1 MEQLT
6 ATTPIGHNLFEAAA
20 IKEDI
25 PIEERDDVTVDELER
40 LWESLP
46 FPAELYNGRV
56 VYKMPV
62 PAHALLQSNVI
73 RLVGK
78 YLDAHPIGM
87 IMGETNFR
95 LWDDRPNESRI
106 PDVCFIA
113 KNRIPKDMYRFPA
126 MAPDLAVEIVAE
138 DDSYKKIMAKVKAYL
153 QQGTKIVWVVFAS
166 TREVLVCTAEG
177 KHYVDVD
184 EVLAAPEVLPDFALP
199 VKEIFDGL
207 DM

>member
-6 ATTPIGHNLFEAAA
+6 ATPTIAPNFFDTA
-20 IKEDI
+20 IVKGDV

-62 PAHALLQSNVI
+62 PAHGLIQSNVI
-73 RLVGK
+73 RLVGN
-78 YLDAHPIGM
+78 YLDTHPIGI
-87 IMGETNFR
+87 IMGDTSFR

-113 KNRIPKDMYRFPA
+113 KNRKLKDMFRFPA

-138 DDSYKKIMAKVKAYL
+138 DDSYKKIMAKVNAYL
-153 QQGTKIVWVVFAS
+153 KQGAKMVWVIYAS
-166 TREVLVCTAEG
+166 TREVLVCTAQG
-177 KHYVDVD
+177 KQYVDD
-184 EVLAAPEVLPDFALP
+184 VLTAPEVLPGFELP
-199 VKEIFDGL
+199 IQKIFEGFEE
-207 DM
+207 

>member
-6 ATTPIGHNLFEAAA
+6 VTTPISHNLFEAAA
-20 IKEDI
+20 VKEDI

-46 FPAELYNGRV
+46 FPAELYDGRV

-62 PAHALLQSNVI
+62 PAHGLIQSNVI
-73 RLVGK
+73 HLVRK
-78 YLDAHPIGM
+78 YLDTHPIGI
-87 IMGETNFR
+87 IMGDTSFR
-95 LWDDRPNESRI
+95 LWSDRPKDSRI

-113 KNRIPKDMYRFPA
+113 KNRMPNDMFRFPA

-138 DDSYKKIMAKVKAYL
+138 DDSYKKITAKVKAYL
-153 QQGTKIVWVVFAS
+153 QQGAKIVWVIFAS

-177 KHYVDVD
+177 KHYVDIH
-184 EVLAAPEVLPDFALP
+184 EVLTAPEVLPDFALP
-199 VKEIFDGL
+199 VRDIFEGFEN
-207 DM
+207 